1 MIRIPICVTHVC
13 VILIP
18 DGSVSM
24 ISVLENTSIPKKNRM
39 NITRNTF
46 IMTMI
51 RMIRMIY
58 HFKTQ

>member
-1 MIRIPICVTHVC
+1 MII
-13 VILIP
+13 
-18 DGSVSM
+18 VS
-24 ISVLENTSIPKKNRM
+24 ENTLIPKKNRM
-39 NITRNTF
+39 NIMRNTF